1 MGSQMGFSGRIGNVI
16 HYKMGDKYYSR
27 SAPRKYT
34 QTKATKAK
42 AKVFGKAS
50 GIGAQIRVGLSS
62 VIPNSSDRKMHGL
75 LVSQVFAWLQTLSS
89 NSTEIRNE
97 PIFDPLN
104 SLNSK
109 AVSLGARWR
118 NKFPVINS
126 SPGLLEIK
134 IPSLVPKE
142 TFFLP
147 DGAEEVICK
156 IATTVI
162 DISNIASIGQY
173 ATEVNYLLNDQEV
186 AEQTIS
192 IELPMPE
199 GSIIVTGLG
208 LVYTQDKY
216 FRKHIIADN
225 SFLPSKIIHSMYL

>member
-34 QTKATKAK
+34 QTKATKAR
-42 AKVFGKAS
+42 AEIFGRAS
-50 GIGAQIRVGLSS
+50 SIGAQIRNGLSS
-62 VIPNSSDRKMHGL
+62 VIPNSSDRKMHGS
-75 LVSQVFAWLQTLSS
+75 LVAQVFAWLQILSDS
-89 NSTEIRNE
+89 PTEKNNQ

-104 SLNSK
+104 SLNSE
-109 AVSLGARWR
+109 AVSLGGRWR
-118 NKFPVINS
+118 MEARVINPS
-126 SPGLLEIK
+126 QGLLEIK
-134 IPSLVPKE
+134 IPAMVPKKA
-142 TFFLP
+142 FIAP
-147 DGAEEVICK
+147 DGAVEVICK
-156 IATTVI
+156 IATTVT
-162 DISNIASIGQY
+162 DIVNITSIGQY
-173 ATEVNYLLNDQEV
+173 STEIIYPLDDQEV

-199 GSIIVTGLG
+199 GSLVVTGLA

-216 FRKHIIADN
+216 FRKKIITDN